1 MMADVIS
8 ALAAADETRA
18 RDLFDIHLPLVRY
31 ESQPGLGL
39 AVRKHIPARRGAIA
53 HPTLCKPEG
62 GLTALAIAEVEALMV
77 RQGQKL

>member
-18 RDLFDIHLPLVRY
+18 RDLFDIYLPLVRY

-39 AVRKHIPARRGAIA
+39 AVRKHILAQRGAIA
-53 HPTLCKPEG
+53 HPTLRKPGG
-62 GLTALAIAEVEALMV
+62 GLTALAIAEVAALV
-77 RQGQKL
+77 TRQDQKL